1 MQEPTSQLTV
11 RKHDLDDPNLYR
23 LNEILKFIT
32 SQINAIRENG
42 HFSGTLDADKITAQ
56 LYDKEPGPND
66 VVPWGT
72 IKRLLS
78 PSSVRQ
84 AFITN
89 NWLGTPVRPLTGLDI
104 PAGGVISAIVDT
116 HANRIGRYYPTGY
129 DVGSLYYET
138 DRNSLYQIQIPGGV
152 KTWAWISGLMIDV
165 LASRPSDLSTYD
177 EGFNYLSTDTDAAYS
192 YRWNGA
198 SWGVVNLFAEDGSLF
213 TYDNSANSTLTFGRS
228 EGTVAIPADAVTA
241 DVVADLIFQARR
253 DGAFVGVAQI
263 TVDIESTPSA
273 STAAGRISLQTSDST
288 GSALTT
294 RWQLTSDG
302 NIVPFVDNTYSI
314 GSASESAAFV
324 WTTGLNVKQG
334 GTAGDVLTNDGS
346 DNAVWAAGGGGDV
359 NTYKSANA
367 SASDTLTTS
376 FANLSGCS
384 YNLDKDGDWLV
395 IGNFQFYKDINDD
408 ECQGQLLYNGTPQSG
423 IVRFGAATTNSV
435 RGMATRSWVVTVSG
449 QPKSITLQ
457 AKKNA
462 GTGTSTSDI
471 TNTNLTAVFLKA

>member
-1 MQEPTSQLTV
+1 MQEPTSQLSI
-11 RKHDLDDPNLYR
+11 RKQDLEDPNLYR
-23 LNEILKFIT
+23 LNEVLKFIT
-32 SQINAIRENG
+32 SQINSIRENG
-42 HFSGTLDADKITAQ
+42 HFSGTIDADKITAK
-56 LYDKEPGPND
+56 LYDREPSSND

-104 PAGGVISAIVDT
+104 PAGGVISAIVET
-116 HANRIGRYYPTGY
+116 HANRIGRYYATAY

-138 DRNSLYQIQIPGGV
+138 DRNSLYQVQIPGGV
-152 KTWAWISGLMIDV
+152 KTWVWISGLMIDSF
-165 LASRPSDLSTYD
+165 ASRPSDLSTND
-177 EGFNYLSTDTDAAYS
+177 EGFNFLATDTDAAYS
-192 YRWNGA
+192 FRWDG
-198 SWGVVNLFAEDGSLF
+198 STWGVVNLFAEDGSLV
-213 TYDNSANSTLTFGRS
+213 TYDASANSTLTFGRARGS
-228 EGTVAIPADAVTA
+228 VSAPANASSA
-241 DVVADLIFQARR
+241 DVITDILFKARR
-253 DGAFVGVAQI
+253 NGSFVGTAQI

-273 STAAGRISLQTSDST
+273 STAAGRISLKTSDST

-302 NIVPFVDNTYSI
+302 NIVPFADNTYSI
-314 GSASESAAFV
+314 GSATESAAFV

-346 DNAVWAAGGGGDV
+346 DNAIWATGSGEV

-384 YNLDKDGDWLV
+384 YNLDKNGDWLV

-408 ECQGQLLYNGTPQSG
+408 ECQGQLLYDGSPQSG

-462 GTGTSTSDI
+462 GVGTSTSDI